1 MHNRGMGDAAVA
13 VGLLATAGGRLA
25 RAAHVGGRGEHGG
38 MTPRPLP
45 GPGSHARLRAERFE
59 RSLSL
64 PGWSPSTWGYDPALE
79 SFWAELRPDP
89 AVGASESARGAVL
102 ISRDHLITT
111 LPGLARAVARSARV
125 ADAAA
130 LRALTA

>member
-1 MHNRGMGDAAVA
+1 MTQRPGTQRPGTDSGGAA
-13 VGLLATAGGRLA
+13 R
-25 RAAHVGGRGEHGG
+25 R
-38 MTPRPLP
+38 
-45 GPGSHARLRAERFE
+45 RAERFE
-59 RSLSL
+59 RRLAL

-89 AVGASESARGAVL
+89 AGDAPADAARAPVV

>member
-1 MHNRGMGDAAVA
+1 MTQRSGLDPVGAA
-13 VGLLATAGGRLA
+13 R
-25 RAAHVGGRGEHGG
+25 R
-38 MTPRPLP
+38 
-45 GPGSHARLRAERFE
+45 RAERFE
-59 RSLSL
+59 RRLAL
-64 PGWSPSTWGYDPALE
+64 PGWSPSTWGYDPTLE

-89 AVGASESARGAVL
+89 AADAAADPGRGAVL

>member
-1 MHNRGMGDAAVA
+1 MTTPPLTRPAVS
-13 VGLLATAGGRLA
+13 VR
-25 RAAHVGGRGEHGG
+25 R
-38 MTPRPLP
+38 
-45 GPGSHARLRAERFE
+45 RAERFE
-59 RSLSL
+59 RSLAL

-89 AVGASESARGAVL
+89 TTDVPDDPRRGTVL

-111 LPGLARAVARSARV
+111 LPGLARAVARSTRV

>member
-1 MHNRGMGDAAVA
+1 MTQHPVQP
-13 VGLLATAGGRLA
+13 AGGSA
-25 RAAHVGGRGEHGG
+25 RRRADRFE
-38 MTPRPLP
+38 RPLP
-45 GPGSHARLRAERFE
+45 
-59 RSLSL
+59 L

-79 SFWAELRPDP
+79 SFWAELRPDATAGGADPP
-89 AVGASESARGAVL
+89 AAAVL

-125 ADAAA
+125 ADVAA

>member
-1 MHNRGMGDAAVA
+1 
-13 VGLLATAGGRLA
+13 
-25 RAAHVGGRGEHGG
+25 
-38 MTPRPLP
+38 MTTRQVP
-45 GPGSHARLRAERFE
+45 GPGAPVRRRAERFE
-59 RSLSL
+59 RSLAL
-64 PGWSPSTWGYDPALE
+64 PGWSPSRWGYDPALE

-89 AVGASESARGAVL
+89 VDALAGPERGTVL

-111 LPGLARAVARSARV
+111 LPGLARAVARSTRV

>member
-1 MHNRGMGDAAVA
+1 MTQRPPHGS
-13 VGLLATAGGRLA
+13 GG
-25 RAAHVGGRGEHGG
+25 
-38 MTPRPLP
+38 PD
-45 GPGSHARLRAERFE
+45 GPRAERFE
-59 RSLSL
+59 RRLPL
-64 PGWSPSTWGYDPALE
+64 PGWSPSTWGYDPTLE

-89 AVGASESARGAVL
+89 EPDGGGASGPAVL

>member
-1 MHNRGMGDAAVA
+1 MTTRQVPRPG
-13 VGLLATAGGRLA
+13 
-25 RAAHVGGRGEHGG
+25 AHVR
-38 MTPRPLP
+38 R
-45 GPGSHARLRAERFE
+45 RAERFE
-59 RSLSL
+59 RSLAL

-89 AVGASESARGAVL
+89 AVDASAGPARGAVL

-125 ADAAA
+125 ADEAA

>member
-1 MHNRGMGDAAVA
+1 M
-13 VGLLATAGGRLA
+13 TA
-25 RAAHVGGRGEHGG
+25 
-38 MTPRPLP
+38 RPLP
-45 GPGSHARLRAERFE
+45 APGTPVRRRTDRFE
-59 RSLSL
+59 RSLAL

-89 AVGASESARGAVL
+89 VTDAPADPTRGTVH

-111 LPGLARAVARSARV
+111 LPGLARAVARSTRV

-130 LRALTA
+130 LHALTA